1 MVCICSNF
9 SPYPADMLC
18 HNAAVPLAVIA
29 PNTLINPFFI
39 KDLSWILRK
48 QFHNIK
54 FPFCKTD
61 TLIAK
66 EQATF

>member
-1 MVCICSNF
+1 
-9 SPYPADMLC
+9 MLC
-18 HNAAVPLAVIA
+18 YNTAVPLAVIA
-29 PNTLINPFFI
+29 PNVFINPLFI
-39 KDLSWILRK
+39 KDLARILRK

>member
-1 MVCICSNF
+1 
-9 SPYPADMLC
+9 MLC
-18 HNAAVPLAVIA
+18 HNAAVALAVIT
-29 PNTLINPFFI
+29 PNTLIYPFFI

-54 FPFCKTD
+54 FLFCKTD